1 MASLRTDRKHLAQ
14 SRCWADSC
22 IILVT
27 SSSNSNITTI
37 DPLGCYRVLSP
48 FPAQSLT
55 HTHTHT
61 HTHSHSWFFPTPS
74 IRVSRKKD
82 THTHTHTL
90 TLGFSLP
97 PPSGSP
103 AKRTCLFNPFFSWFE
118 SSQRWELRVALCFR
132 FIWGLGVFWGFS
144 RSKLMTGSLLRKQ
157 MSKPHLIFGSL
168 ECMETGI

>member
-37 DPLGCYRVLSP
+37 DPLGCYSVLSP

-61 HTHSHSWFFPTPS
+61 HTHTL
-74 IRVSRKKD
+74 
-82 THTHTHTL
+82 TH

>member
-1 MASLRTDRKHLAQ
+1 MASLRTYRKHLAQ

-27 SSSNSNITTI
+27 SSSNSNITTV
-37 DPLGCYRVLSP
+37 DPLGCYSILSP

-55 HTHTHT
+55 HTDT
-61 HTHSHSWFFPTPS
+61 HTHSHSLS
-74 IRVSRKKD
+74 LS
-82 THTHTHTL
+82 L
-90 TLGFSLP
+90 SLSLGLSLP
-97 PPSGSP
+97 SPSGSP

-132 FIWGLGVFWGFS
+132 FIRGLGVFWGFS